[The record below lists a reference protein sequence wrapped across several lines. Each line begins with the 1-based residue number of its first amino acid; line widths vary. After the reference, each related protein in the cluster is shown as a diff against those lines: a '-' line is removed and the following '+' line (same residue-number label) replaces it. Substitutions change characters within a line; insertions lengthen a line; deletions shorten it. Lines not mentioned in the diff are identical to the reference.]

1 MELRYTIIIV
11 TLIICLFFVWFFSH
25 KAKHQEKM
33 LRIEMGITET
43 TKASEK
49 NVFSHLWLKLAF
61 LVIGQGLALLI
72 ISILA
77 SLKWL
82 NNDALTIATFVL
94 MGGFSMLV
102 AHRVVSKKQK
112 N

>member
-33 LRIEMGITET
+33 LRLEMGLNESPKENERNI
-43 TKASEK
+43 
-49 NVFSHLWLKLAF
+49 FSQIWLKLAF
-61 LVIGQGLALLI
+61 LVFGQGVAFLIIALL
-72 ISILA
+72 A
-77 SLKWL
+77 ALKWL
-82 NNDALTIATFVL
+82 NNDAIPIAVFTT
-94 MGGFSMLV
+94 MGGISMIA
-102 AHRVVSKKQK
+102 AHKVLSKKQR

>member
-1 MELRYTIIIV
+1 MELRYTVIMV

-33 LRIEMGITET
+33 LRIEMGITDA
-43 TKASEK
+43 TKDSEK
-49 NVFSHLWLKLAF
+49 NIFSHSWLKLAF

-72 ISILA
+72 VSILA
-77 SLKWL
+77 TLKWI
-82 NNDALTIATFVL
+82 NNDGLTIAIFAL
-94 MGGFSMLV
+94 MGGISMLV

>member
-33 LRIEMGITET
+33 LRIEMGITEVI
-43 TKASEK
+43 KDSEK
-49 NVFSHLWLKLAF
+49 SIFSHLWLKLAF
-61 LVIGQGLALLI
+61 LVIGQGLAFLI
-72 ISILA
+72 ISILVA
-77 SLKWL
+77 VKWL
-82 NNDALTIATFVL
+82 NNDGLPIAIFAL
-94 MGGFSMLV
+94 MGGISMLV
-102 AHRVVSKKQK
+102 AHKVVSKKQK